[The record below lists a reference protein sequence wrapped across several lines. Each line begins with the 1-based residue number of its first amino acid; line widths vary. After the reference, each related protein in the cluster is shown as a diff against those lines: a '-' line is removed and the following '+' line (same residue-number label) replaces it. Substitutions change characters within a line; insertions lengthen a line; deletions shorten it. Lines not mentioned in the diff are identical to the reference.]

1 MGVYR
6 TVNFNR
12 LGLLK
17 IKEHSRSC
25 LFWLTKT
32 NRTRMKFEWVQK
44 SVEGPGLDDTSY
56 GEETLFPVNIITLG
70 LNYDL
75 FNLGSLRLAGGEQ
88 MTFYKTDNRLN
99 LLYGKNPL
107 AGEDFSGYTLDLCRC
122 SMNSEI
128 FNIKSITVGP
138 LLI

>member
-56 GEETLFPVNIITLG
+56 GDSVSGKYNYSWFKLRPV
-70 LNYDL
+70 
-75 FNLGSLRLAGGEQ
+75 
-88 MTFYKTDNRLN
+88 
-99 LLYGKNPL
+99 
-107 AGEDFSGYTLDLCRC
+107 
-122 SMNSEI
+122 
-128 FNIKSITVGP
+128 
-138 LLI
+138 